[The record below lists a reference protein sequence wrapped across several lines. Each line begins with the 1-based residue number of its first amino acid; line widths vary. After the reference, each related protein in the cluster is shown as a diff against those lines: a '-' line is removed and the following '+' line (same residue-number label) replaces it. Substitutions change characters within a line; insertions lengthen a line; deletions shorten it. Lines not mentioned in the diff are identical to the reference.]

1 MKKHGYILKWILAAA
16 ALGAILAVAAPAL
29 LGIVLLLGAL
39 AVFYGLAVWAA
50 RISGTAQIIK
60 KLTVKEKVI
69 SLILLIAVLFFVYF
83 QVRQEHFIYYWDYAG
98 YWQKSLLQMK
108 RFLLYPV
115 QSLLYLIRS
124 ANFEEYNLF
133 PATIMALPLRLFG
146 SSFTSYVM
154 LIFSMFIL
162 PTCVLMAALVR
173 KAALRLNIRA
183 LPFPAILGIC
193 LLFPILYLPALYGYI
208 DSICLLSAVSCLS
221 LQIGWD
227 YRTLDKK
234 RCIAT
239 ALLLLETVLL
249 RRYFAYWALGFLFAW
264 LLIFC
269 FQLLKEQD
277 KRAFAVGFVKN
288 AALAGTACASVL
300 LICFPV
306 FVYRSVFVSYGEAY
320 SAYAAA
326 SFGASMKEYFSFIG
340 ASGLLCAVVLPIGL
354 LLVYPKA
361 RESLIVPLAHIA
373 VSFLLFGF
381 VQQMDVHHYYILAL
395 QMMFL
400 CGLSLSLLAHTGSS
414 HKIVSLAGIGLA
426 TLLAVNFAACFFPLP
441 QTPLFT
447 QERYHP
453 RVRGDISVIRQ
464 MADELQ
470 QLSQDG
476 GSIYVLAS
484 SEILNDDIIRQASL
498 PDQMNYPY
506 ALEKSNHVDL
516 RDGFPMQ
523 FFTSSI
529 VLVASPAQYH
539 LRPQDQQVIGVLA
552 EEMSRES
559 SPIRKRFVFY
569 KSYPLDGGV
578 KADLYLKQS
587 EFDQDDILYL
597 KQIFQDRYPNHPEL
611 FSDRFDQFLSG
622 ATPPTADLYAKL
634 QRLADNPKYRL
645 LRPII
650 EWMSV
655 IFKDHLY

>member
-1 MKKHGYILKWILAAA
+1 
-16 ALGAILAVAAPAL
+16 
-29 LGIVLLLGAL
+29 
-39 AVFYGLAVWAA
+39 
-50 RISGTAQIIK
+50 
-60 KLTVKEKVI
+60 
-69 SLILLIAVLFFVYF
+69 
-83 QVRQEHFIYYWDYAG
+83 
-98 YWQKSLLQMK
+98 
-108 RFLLYPV
+108 
-115 QSLLYLIRS
+115 
-124 ANFEEYNLF
+124 
-133 PATIMALPLRLFG
+133 
-146 SSFTSYVM
+146 
-154 LIFSMFIL
+154 
-162 PTCVLMAALVR
+162 
-173 KAALRLNIRA
+173 
-183 LPFPAILGIC
+183 
-193 LLFPILYLPALYGYI
+193 
-208 DSICLLSAVSCLS
+208 
-221 LQIGWD
+221 
-227 YRTLDKK
+227 
-234 RCIAT
+234 
-239 ALLLLETVLL
+239 
-249 RRYFAYWALGFLFAW
+249 
-264 LLIFC
+264 
-269 FQLLKEQD
+269 
-277 KRAFAVGFVKN
+277 
-288 AALAGTACASVL
+288 
-300 LICFPV
+300 
-306 FVYRSVFVSYGEAY
+306 
-320 SAYAAA
+320 
-326 SFGASMKEYFSFIG
+326 
-340 ASGLLCAVVLPIGL
+340 
-354 LLVYPKA
+354 
-361 RESLIVPLAHIA
+361 
-373 VSFLLFGF
+373 
-381 VQQMDVHHYYILAL
+381 
-395 QMMFL
+395 
-400 CGLSLSLLAHTGSS
+400 
-414 HKIVSLAGIGLA
+414 
-426 TLLAVNFAACFFPLP
+426 
-441 QTPLFT
+441 
-447 QERYHP
+447 
-453 RVRGDISVIRQ
+453 